1 MSDLKRVLA
10 LKPPFPWTTVKLWKD
25 RQEASS
31 VAVFDSSVAVAA
43 RNHWEWST
51 HAYAIAMRSSEYHLL
66 SQSTICAVTH
76 LFALLCLLL
85 FDQELRPMAVFLW
98 RSIASDQHGL
108 SARPILSE
116 LFMMWSLYAVYE
128 WFSIFED
135 RSANERS
142 PNIKYMFTKST
153 EAANRDPECIIVF
166 FFAFYHVGSAI

>member
-98 RSIASDQHGL
+98 RSIAYDQHGL

-116 LFMMWSLYAVYE
+116 FVHDVITQKHICRLRMIFYIWRQERERTLPKDQIHVYE
-128 WFSIFED
+128 VNGSGKPGPWVH
-135 RSANERS
+135 N
-142 PNIKYMFTKST
+142 
-153 EAANRDPECIIVF
+153 CI
-166 FFAFYHVGSAI
+166 FFA